1 MAKSKPAPK
10 PEETETPKREETIAP
25 ESVANVTAEKLNEV
39 VEHPAPNERTIAAM
53 NEDTP
58 ATAATPAP
66 AATPSASPAA
76 STAPAAEPRPGDLD
90 DAGNAYDPAKH
101 NPRRNRKGL
110 WAGKQGRPPGHGSS
124 APKSDAPAPP
134 RSVVG
139 TVDGAPGS
147 STAAIGDRFDLA
159 AELYT
164 RAGYSVLDGVFSA
177 DGEWLPESDGEHVAL
192 RGAVATY
199 LRHKGTDDL
208 PPGLAVSLALATYG
222 AKRISKPNT
231 STRVRLYFAWVR
243 AKWQSWRTGRE
254 IDQLPRAEI
263 RANEKHPL
271 PPQNNLPTVATTP
284 AATP

>member
-1 MAKSKPAPK
+1 
-10 PEETETPKREETIAP
+10 
-25 ESVANVTAEKLNEV
+25 VTAEKLNEV

-58 ATAATPAP
+58 TTAATPAP
-66 AATPSASPAA
+66 AASPSASPA
-76 STAPAAEPRPGDLD
+76 SVPSYAPEPRPGDLD
-90 DAGNAYDPAKH
+90 DAGNAFDPAKH

-124 APKSDAPAPP
+124 APKS
-134 RSVVG
+134 VVG

-147 STAAIGDRFDLA
+147 SPAAIGDRFDLA

-164 RAGYSVLDGVFSA
+164 RAGYSVLDGVFSGN
-177 DGEWLPESDGEHVAL
+177 GEWLPESDGEHVAL

-231 STRVRLYFAWVR
+231 STRLCLYFAWVR

-263 RANEKHPL
+263 RATEKHPL
-271 PPQNNLPTVATTP
+271 PPQNNLPTVATP
-284 AATP
+284 